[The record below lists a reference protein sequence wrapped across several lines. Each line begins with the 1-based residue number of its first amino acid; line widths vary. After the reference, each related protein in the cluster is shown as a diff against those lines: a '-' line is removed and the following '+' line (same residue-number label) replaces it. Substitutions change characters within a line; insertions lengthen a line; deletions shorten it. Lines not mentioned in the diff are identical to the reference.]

1 MKRFLMFI
9 CIFLFF
15 IISINAD
22 DSKCFIEV
30 DENVEIDEQVY
41 SFFCDFFSKYSKNLL
56 DTGSRMILNDKN
68 PRLLNFNYYDRQG
81 YFNSYFLDDEENF
94 YIIDKIIIKS
104 KKREIET
111 FDLYLDLGIL
121 ADEFYDIT
129 YIIKSVYDEYGKK
142 YSGNIINE
150 FTDKIGIFRYS
161 DKCRLSML
169 GATTAYTWVLAIDEE
184 AMVEKLK
191 NGELKIEKKE
201 DPNHYTE
208 Q

>member
-1 MKRFLMFI
+1 MFI
-9 CIFLFF
+9 CICLFF
-15 IISINAD
+15 ITSINAEVTKD
-22 DSKCFIEV
+22 FIEV

-41 SFFCDFFSKYSKNLL
+41 SFFCDFFSVNSKSLLKYGTRFIMDDN
-56 DTGSRMILNDKN
+56 DPRYGSDK
-68 PRLLNFNYYDRQG
+68 YYDQQG
-81 YFNSYFLDDEENF
+81 YYETFFLYDKKKF
-94 YIIDKIIIKS
+94 YVIDKIIINNKIH
-104 KKREIET
+104 EDET
-111 FDLYLDLGIL
+111 FDYYLKRGIL
-121 ADEFYDIT
+121 ATEYYDVT
-129 YIIKSVYDEYGKK
+129 FIIKSVYDEYGKK